1 MLDVQGVV
9 VTATEEGVVQVEQV
23 VLGSRVIGEIPLDG
37 QFVGVRVGAF
47 HLEVRRSSRRVGS
60 TVGDGNLADVHLVI
74 VDWVRPGLDDQAQG
88 GDLLTRVL
96 REVYSC
102 GLPAVA
108 CPTVCHVHRHYSL
121 GVVGEN
127 EAELQLGI
135 VAVELVVGQFDLGA
149 GSDAQVGLVETDGVV
164 AGQLAAQHQRIAAFV
179 AADLGVVKAWCRFI
193 FLAIVEVGLQR
204 VGIGINPPL
213 PCRQNVL
220 EVDIAPLLV
229 AGLFAVVSPFET
241 MTGVERCG
249 EDRTADDGAL
259 GDLRSE
265 TLPAIAART
274 IINIRIRYIRRA
286 LLTGGRTSP
295 QTAFAVEYLVL
306 ILRVDLL
313 VVTQLVGDEIGA
325 KCRKAHIGLAVS
337 VKVDIHIIRVAGDA
351 TKFLLSGLD
360 TREYRVLRINAKALG
375 VIS

>member
-1 MLDVQGVV
+1 
-9 VTATEEGVVQVEQV
+9 
-23 VLGSRVIGEIPLDG
+23 
-37 QFVGVRVGAF
+37 
-47 HLEVRRSSRRVGS
+47 
-60 TVGDGNLADVHLVI
+60 
-74 VDWVRPGLDDQAQG
+74 
-88 GDLLTRVL
+88 
-96 REVYSC
+96 
-102 GLPAVA
+102 
-108 CPTVCHVHRHYSL
+108 
-121 GVVGEN
+121 
-127 EAELQLGI
+127 
-135 VAVELVVGQFDLGA
+135 
-149 GSDAQVGLVETDGVV
+149 
-164 AGQLAAQHQRIAAFV
+164 
-179 AADLGVVKAWCRFI
+179 
-193 FLAIVEVGLQR
+193 
-204 VGIGINPPL
+204 
-213 PCRQNVL
+213 
-220 EVDIAPLLV
+220 
-229 AGLFAVVSPFET
+229 

-313 VVTQLVGDEIGA
+313 VVTLLVGDEIGA